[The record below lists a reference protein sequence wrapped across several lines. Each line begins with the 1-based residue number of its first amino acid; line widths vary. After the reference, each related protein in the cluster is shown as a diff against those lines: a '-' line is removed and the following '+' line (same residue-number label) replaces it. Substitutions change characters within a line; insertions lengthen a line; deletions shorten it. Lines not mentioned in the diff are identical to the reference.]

1 MEGGR
6 GVGGVELGGGGQ
18 REGAG
23 GKEKEGRGRERR
35 RRRSKGM
42 EVRNGCEVREEGGKC
57 GGVHSQYSPLC
68 PGVRAASLEEYLFT
82 CFSNTI
88 PPKYTSK
95 MAFLS
100 GSVGRLTMICRSNL
114 PGRNRAW
121 SNTLS
126 RLVDAKMTTP
136 SEGVIPVIR
145 VER

>member
-1 MEGGR
+1 
-6 GVGGVELGGGGQ
+6 
-18 REGAG
+18 
-23 GKEKEGRGRERR
+23 
-35 RRRSKGM
+35 M
-42 EVRNGCEVREEGGKC
+42 EVRNGCEVRKGAKC

-100 GSVGRLTMICRSNL
+100 GSVGRLTVICRSNL

-126 RLVDAKMTTP
+126 RLVEAKMTTP
-136 SEGVIPVIR
+136 SEGVMPVMKSGEMRWLRGRLLWGVSPSPSISTSSWFR
-145 VER
+145 VLSCSS

>member
-1 MEGGR
+1 MWEERETEGK
-6 GVGGVELGGGGQ
+6 
-18 REGAG
+18 
-23 GKEKEGRGRERR
+23 KEWRGRGRGRR
-35 RRRSKGM
+35 RVIERRSKGM
-42 EVRNGCEVREEGGKC
+42 EVRNGCEVKEEGGKC

-126 RLVDAKMTTP
+126 RLVEAKMTTP
-136 SEGVIPVIR
+136 SEGVMPVMR
-145 VER
+145 AER